1 MSVIVPARFHG
12 FSPGTLNLAQTVL
25 QRICSPL
32 QRPSI
37 ENPGKTTG
45 YWVHK
50 GSMTNTRL
58 LLDAGGS
65 REPFNPAA
73 MVSTIGTR
81 SKLSDLTQN
90 DEETA
95 HTPVMVASE
104 VKVEWPNE
112 LDYICNVGM
121 TSQYEM
127 CV

>member
-1 MSVIVPARFHG
+1 
-12 FSPGTLNLAQTVL
+12 
-25 QRICSPL
+25 
-32 QRPSI
+32 
-37 ENPGKTTG
+37 
-45 YWVHK
+45 
-50 GSMTNTRL
+50 MTNTRL